1 MSAAFWLDLGA
12 GAGALLAL
20 ALILNGGRHLRRGRF
35 VRGGTHGL
43 GGLLIGLIVAVV
55 LLIGI
60 NLLTYARFTA
70 EQPVGSISFR
80 KIAPQR
86 YAIVLL
92 RNNGETVQTT
102 LDGDE
107 WQLDARIIKW
117 NGIAT
122 VLGFEPLYRLERLS
136 GRYENVSEARAKPA
150 SVVALAGEPG
160 LSLWSLAHREAGW
173 LPLVDASYGAAT
185 YLPMA
190 DGASYRV
197 SLSTTGLLA
206 RPANAA
212 AEQAVRN
219 WE

>member
-1 MSAAFWLDLGA
+1 MSAAFWLDLGV
-12 GAGALLAL
+12 GAGVLLAL
-20 ALILNGGRHLRRGRF
+20 ALLLNGGRHLRRGYLL
-35 VRGGTHGL
+35 RGGAHGL

-55 LLIGI
+55 LLLGI
-60 NLLTYARFTA
+60 NLLTYERFTA
-70 EQPVGSISFR
+70 ERPVGDIGFHR
-80 KIAPQR
+80 LAPQR
-86 YAIVLL
+86 YAVVLH
-92 RNNGETVQTT
+92 RHGGGTTRAT

-107 WQLDARIIKW
+107 WELDARIIKW
-117 NGIAT
+117 KGIAT

-136 GRYENVSEARAKPA
+136 GRYESVREARARRE
-150 SVVALAGEPG
+150 SVVALAREPG

-173 LPLVDASYGAAT
+173 LPLVDASYGTAT

-190 DGASYRV
+190 DGAVYHV

-212 AEQAVRN
+212 AERAVRN